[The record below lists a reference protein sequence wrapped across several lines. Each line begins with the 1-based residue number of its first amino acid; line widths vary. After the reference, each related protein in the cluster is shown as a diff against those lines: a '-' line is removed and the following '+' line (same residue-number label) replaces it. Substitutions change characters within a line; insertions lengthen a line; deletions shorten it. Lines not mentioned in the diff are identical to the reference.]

1 MQVED
6 YDTSS
11 SLYFPA
17 GTVTGSESAGGSAVV
32 HKLFGWAAKWDGA
45 YFTQIAHASSWDTNG
60 GPVLGY
66 ELEHYHAFF
75 PLLPMLMASGA
86 VPLQWFGLTASA
98 AIILSG
104 VLVSNVAFVLSAVVL
119 FRYSCLVYRRGR
131 PGRPDGVVP
140 HQALVASLL
149 YCFNPAS
156 VFMSAIYTEALFGL
170 LSISGL
176 LMLHGSASRWS
187 LRWWASALLFAGC
200 SATRSN
206 GVLYVGYAL
215 WEVLHG
221 PGIVSIFGSS
231 ADFSFA
237 CSSCLHRVRGR
248 TELRQCTREVATT
261 LLCDL
266 VGIVLYASVV
276 VLPMAAYQRWVLC
289 GRLAAGFFVCHGT
302 LSMCVRACSY
312 PQVLILALLWRA
324 CR

>member
-1 MQVED
+1 MED

-11 SLYFPA
+11 SLYIHSDTIA
-17 GTVTGSESAGGSAVV
+17 GSGNVGGSALV
-32 HKLFGWAAKWDGA
+32 HKLFAWAAKWDGA
-45 YFTQIAHASSWDTNG
+45 YFTQIAHASSWDANG

-75 PLLPMLMASGA
+75 PLMPMLMASGA
-86 VPLQWFGLTASA
+86 VPLQWFGLSASA
-98 AIILSG
+98 ATILSG

-119 FRYSCLVYRRGR
+119 FRYSCLVYRRGQ
-131 PGRPDGVVP
+131 PGRTEGVVP
-140 HQALVASLL
+140 PEALVASLL

-156 VFMSAIYTEALFGL
+156 VFMSAIYTEALFGF

-176 LMLHGSASRWS
+176 LMLHGSTSRWS

-221 PGIVSIFGSS
+221 PGIVSIFGSG
-231 ADFSFA
+231 ADVSFT

-248 TELRQCTREVATT
+248 TELRECTREVTKT

-266 VGIVLYASVV
+266 VGIVIYAVVV
-276 VLPMAAYQRWVLC
+276 VLPMAVYQRWVLC
-289 GRLAAGFFVCHGT
+289 GSLASFVVCHET
-302 LSMCVRACSY
+302 
-312 PQVLILALLWRA
+312 
-324 CR
+324 

>member
-1 MQVED
+1 VED

-11 SLYFPA
+11 SLYFHTA
-17 GTVTGSESAGGSAVV
+17 IDSGQAGGSALV
-32 HKLFGWAAKWDGA
+32 HMLFGWAAKWDGA
-45 YFTQIAHASSWDTNG
+45 YFTQIAHTSSWDANR

-86 VPLQWFGLTASA
+86 VPLQWFGLTVSA
-98 AIILSG
+98 ATILSG

-119 FRYSCLVYRRGR
+119 FRYSCLIYRRGR
-131 PGRPDGVVP
+131 PGRPDGSVP

-156 VFMSAIYTEALFGL
+156 VFMSAIYTEALFGF

-221 PGIVSIFGSS
+221 PAIASLFGTS
-231 ADFSFA
+231 ADVSFS
-237 CSSCLHRVRGR
+237 CPSCLHRETGR
-248 TELRQCTREVATT
+248 KQLRQCTREVAKS

-266 VGIVLYASVV
+266 VAIVAYTSVV
-276 VLPMAAYQRWVLC
+276 ILPMVAYQR
-289 GRLAAGFFVCHGT
+289 
-302 LSMCVRACSY
+302 
-312 PQVLILALLWRA
+312 
-324 CR
+324 